1 MRVAAWRITSIRAR
15 LTLWNVAA
23 LALILLGLGAAL
35 RWSVERNL
43 IASVD
48 SDLRLRIAR
57 HQEFWQNPPPEFRVY
72 GPVNT
77 KAMGGAS
84 WLPDRGGP
92 PGPPPQGAQPDGQ
105 DKGKQGVQ
113 SGRAPGPPRQGGA
126 FAGPG
131 PWRRGGRRPQ
141 WTERASEAGYD
152 LAGRAMFPMG
162 AGKAWLRSGF
172 DRAAKGKQTIAT
184 IRRQGTEVRVAYA
197 PLKRDGIVLAVV
209 QVAYS
214 LGDVGLAVA
223 NLSRT
228 LLMLAPVGL
237 LIAALGG
244 LLLTGRML
252 RPLRRLTAEAA
263 SMGADDL
270 SRRLPVAGRDE
281 FATLAE
287 TVNDMLGRIEH
298 AFEQQRRFTADA
310 SHELRTPL
318 TVIKANA
325 GLALADET
333 LPAEHRRSVASIDRA
348 AGRMHQTIQDLLL
361 LARSDAGELT
371 PSLRPTRLAGTL
383 EDAAECAFPH
393 GDARLRLECGDLMV
407 MGDAGHL
414 TRLFTNLLDNAGRHT
429 PPGGRITAD
438 ARREGGKV
446 VVTLRDTGAG
456 IDAEHLPHVCERF
469 YRVDKARARQHGG
482 TGLGLA
488 ICRSIVQAH
497 GGSMRLESRPGEGV
511 TVTVELQAA

>member
-1 MRVAAWRITSIRAR
+1 MRPAALRITSVRAR

-35 RWSVERNL
+35 RWSVQRNL

-48 SDLRLRIAR
+48 GDLRLRIAR
-57 HQEFWQNPPPEFRVY
+57 HQEFWQSPPPEFRVY
-72 GPVNT
+72 GPMNT
-77 KAMGGAS
+77 KPPAGGS
-84 WLPDRGGP
+84 WQPSQMRP
-92 PGPPPQGAQPDGQ
+92 PGP
-105 DKGKQGVQ
+105 
-113 SGRAPGPPRQGGA
+113 GRGPGPGKGGGP

-131 PWRRGGRRPQ
+131 PWRPGSRRPQ
-141 WTERASEAGYD
+141 WTERASEAVYD
-152 LAGRAMFPMG
+152 LAGRAMLPMG
-162 AGKAWLRSGF
+162 GERAWLQSGF
-172 DRAAKGKQTIAT
+172 SRAANGSQTFAT
-184 IRRQGTEVRVAYA
+184 IRRNGTDVRVAYA
-197 PLKRDGIVLAVV
+197 PLKRDGAVLAVV

-223 NLSRT
+223 NFNRT
-228 LLMLAPVGL
+228 LLMLAPLAL

-244 LLLTGRML
+244 LALTGRML
-252 RPLRRLTAEAA
+252 SPLRRLTAEAA
-263 SMGADDL
+263 SMGAEDL

-287 TVNDMLGRIEH
+287 TVNGMLGRIEH

-361 LARSDAGELT
+361 LARSDAGEAA
-371 PSLRPTRLAGTL
+371 PNLRPAPLSRIV

-393 GDARLRLECGDLMV
+393 GDARLSLECGDQKV

-429 PPGGRITAD
+429 PPDGRITVE
-438 ARREGGKV
+438 ARRDGGKV

-456 IDAEHLPHVCERF
+456 IDPEHLPHVCERF

-511 TVTVELQAA
+511 TVTVELPAAEG